1 MNSLK
6 VPEAGL
12 TLEGSSGQVDAIP
25 SQAFALTLSGDVVA
39 NLIKASRGGDGIQIA
54 LGKTPVSFVCSRTNK

>member
-12 TLEGSSGQVDAIP
+12 TLEGASSQVDALP
-25 SQAFALTLSGDVVA
+25 PQAFALSLSGDIVA
-39 NLIKASRGGDGIQIA
+39 NLIKAARGGDGIQLA
-54 LGKTPVSFVCSRTNK
+54 LGKTPVS